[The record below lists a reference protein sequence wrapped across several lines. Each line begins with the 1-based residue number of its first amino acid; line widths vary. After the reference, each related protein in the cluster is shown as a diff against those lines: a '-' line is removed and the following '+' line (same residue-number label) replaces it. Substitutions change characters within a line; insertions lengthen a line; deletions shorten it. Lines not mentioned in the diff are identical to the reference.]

1 MSIRFIRTFVS
12 IARLGSFS
20 AAARALGMT
29 QSTVSLQMK
38 ALEEQM
44 RAELFDRSGRR
55 PTLNGPGR
63 AFLEKA
69 EEVLRLYDQMG
80 EAVSA
85 YDEHA
90 GILKFGA
97 INSVVTGLLPQA
109 LSRLRQNYPK
119 LQTRI
124 VCGLSQEL
132 VRQVDDGEIDAA
144 IVSAPPAGLQPNLS
158 WMPVAREP
166 LVVIAPPEAQQSSED
181 ELLSAYPYIR
191 FNRKAWAGRF
201 IDRQLREHG
210 YYLREIME
218 LDSLEAVAAMVGI
231 GMGVSVVP
239 KRLRPDP
246 RHEGLTVTAFCGG
259 RILREI
265 GVVMRAGSASG
276 PMVDALYASL
286 AEAAEG

>member
-38 ALEEQM
+38 ALEAQM

-63 AFLEKA
+63 AFLAKA
-69 EEVLRLYDQMG
+69 EEVVRLYDQLRDVAG
-80 EAVSA
+80 A

-97 INSVVTGLLPQA
+97 VNSVVTGMLPA
-109 LSRLRQNYPK
+109 ALRRLSRNYPR
-119 LQTRI
+119 LQTQI
-124 VCGLSQEL
+124 VCGLSQDL
-132 VRQVDDGEIDAA
+132 VRKVDDGEIDAA
-144 IVSAPPAGLQPNLS
+144 IVSAPPSGLAPNLS
-158 WMPVAREP
+158 WMTAARET
-166 LVVIAPPEAQQSSED
+166 LVVIGPPGTGAMSE
-181 ELLSAYPYIR
+181 EGLLRGHPFIR

-201 IDRQLREHG
+201 IESKLREHG
-210 YYLREIME
+210 YYLKEIME
-218 LDSLEAVAAMVGI
+218 LDSMEAVVAMVAT

-239 KRLRPDP
+239 KRAAPDP
-246 RHEGLTVTAFCGG
+246 LPAGLTVVAFQNGT
-259 RILREI
+259 ISREI
-265 GVVMRAGSASG
+265 GIVMRMGSASA
-276 PMVDALYASL
+276 PMVEALFASL
-286 AEAAEG
+286 TPSGGG